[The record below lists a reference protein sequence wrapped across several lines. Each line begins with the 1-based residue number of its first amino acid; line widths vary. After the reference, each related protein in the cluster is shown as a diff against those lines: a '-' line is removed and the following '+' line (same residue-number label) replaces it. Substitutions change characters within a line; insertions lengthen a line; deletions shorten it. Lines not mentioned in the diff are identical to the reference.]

1 MSMTDPIADFL
12 TRLRN
17 ANMRRKESFDAPASN
32 MKLGLA
38 RILKEEGYIRHF
50 KFLPEKDK
58 QGVIRVYLKFGPT
71 GERVISRIDRASK
84 PGRRYYVGVD
94 KIPFVLGGLGISI
107 LSTSKGLMTGK
118 QARRARTGGELLC
131 IVN

>member
-1 MSMTDPIADFL
+1 MTDPIADFL

-50 KFLPEKDK
+50 KFVPEKGK

-71 GERVISRIDRASK
+71 GERVIARLERVSK
-84 PGRRYYVGVD
+84 PGRRRYVGVQG
-94 KIPFVLGGLGISI
+94 IPYVLGGLGISI
-107 LSTSKGLMTGK
+107 LSTPKGLLTGK
-118 QARRARTGGELLC
+118 QARRANTGGELIC
-131 IVN
+131 VVN